1 MFDVPSNPT
10 QLEYKYYFLSVA
22 YAEGD
27 DNPATAVL
35 LQQFKPN
42 IEELVLDTKSLKQA
56 KCGTKRKVW
65 IWFTTCIVFGVDC
78 K

>member
-1 MFDVPSNPT
+1 MFDVPSHPT
-10 QLEYKYYFLSVA
+10 QLEYKYYFLSVS

-42 IEELVLDTKSLKQA
+42 IEELVLDTKCVKQA
-56 KCGTKRKVW
+56 KGGTKRKVLS
-65 IWFTTCIVFGVDC
+65 VS
-78 K
+78 